1 MVGAELARHTMK
13 LKKAPDGRLFL
24 VLPASGRHYRQ
35 RLRRYLPTATVSST
49 RLCASL
55 PEFSRPLLS
64 VP

>member
-1 MVGAELARHTMK
+1 MGAFSGVAGQRP
-13 LKKAPDGRLFL
+13 AP
-24 VLPASGRHYRQ
+24 Q